1 MKQYTEKQLIS
12 AINDVNNGNP
22 IAKTSRK
29 WGIPRSTL
37 QSRLKGSQPYKK
49 AQSPFQRLST
59 EQEKHLADWVL
70 TQTALGLPPTHQE
83 LRFFAERIL
92 QAAGETKGLGKRW
105 ITRFLARYPILK
117 TQRPRRIDNA
127 RVNGATTEVIKSWW
141 LYITNPVINA
151 IKPENRWN
159 MDETGIMEGKGSNGL
174 VLGLNGIR
182 PLQRKEPGTRGWT
195 TIIECISATGV
206 ALPPLV
212 IFKGKNV
219 QQQWFPTDLSPFDNW
234 QFHATENGWTNNQT
248 AIEWLKKVFIPY
260 TQPLTP
266 EKRLLVLDGHGSH
279 ITDEFMLLCLQ
290 NNIQLLYLP
299 PHSSHVLQPLDLS
312 VFGPLK
318 EAYRRHLGFVNQFC
332 CSTVVG
338 KRNFLLCYRK
348 ARSKAF
354 IAKTIQSGWRT
365 TGLWPVN
372 LAKPLLNPFLLENS
386 NANVEKGKN
395 NGFQRDKTPESPT
408 QKINDQSLLIWKTP
422 KTTRDI
428 RLQLQEISRSEKS
441 NATSRLLFAKVQ
453 KSFET
458 KDILLAEAQQKI
470 SLLKAKLEAVRPVKR
485 KRVIPDPNELLVSK
499 KNVYEAQEN
508 NRDCLEALNDGEE
521 VSEPGEPDNDCIIVR

>member
-1 MKQYTEKQLIS
+1 MKQYTENQLLAAIS
-12 AINDVNNGNP
+12 DIRNGKSVH
-22 IAKTSRK
+22 KTSQK

-37 QSRLKGSQPYKK
+37 HDRLKG
-49 AQSPFQRLST
+49 AQSIQQAKRFCQRLSQ
-59 EQEKHLADWVL
+59 EQETYLADWVL
-70 TQTALGLPPTHQE
+70 AQAALGLPPTHQE
-83 LRFFAERIL
+83 LRYFAERIL
-92 QAAGETKGLGKRW
+92 QAAGERKSLGKHW
-105 ITRFLARYPILK
+105 VSRFIARYPILK
-117 TQRPRRIDNA
+117 TQRPRRIENA

-141 LYITNPVINA
+141 SYLKNPVVDT
-151 IKPENRWN
+151 IKPANRWN

-174 VLGLNGIR
+174 VLGRNKIR

-195 TIIECISATGV
+195 SIIECVSATGAV
-206 ALPPLV
+206 IPPLV

-219 QQQWFPTDLSPFDNW
+219 QQQWFPADLSPFDTW
-234 QFHATENGWTNNQT
+234 QFHATENGWTNNET
-248 AIEWLKKVFIPY
+248 GIEWLKKVFIPY

-395 NGFQRDKTPESPT
+395 NGFQRDKTPENPT
-408 QKINDQSLLIWKTP
+408 QQINDQSLLIWKTP

-470 SLLKAKLEAVRPVKR
+470 SLLNAKLEAVRPVKR

>member
-1 MKQYTEKQLIS
+1 
-12 AINDVNNGNP
+12 
-22 IAKTSRK
+22 
-29 WGIPRSTL
+29 
-37 QSRLKGSQPYKK
+37 
-49 AQSPFQRLST
+49 
-59 EQEKHLADWVL
+59 
-70 TQTALGLPPTHQE
+70 
-83 LRFFAERIL
+83 
-92 QAAGETKGLGKRW
+92 
-105 ITRFLARYPILK
+105 
-117 TQRPRRIDNA
+117 
-127 RVNGATTEVIKSWW
+127 
-141 LYITNPVINA
+141 
-151 IKPENRWN
+151 
-159 MDETGIMEGKGSNGL
+159 MEGKGSNGL
-174 VLGLNGIR
+174 VLGRNKIR

-195 TIIECISATGV
+195 SIIECVSATGAV
-206 ALPPLV
+206 IPPLV

-219 QQQWFPTDLSPFDNW
+219 QQQWYRMV
-234 QFHATENGWTNNQT
+234 
-248 AIEWLKKVFIPY
+248 KKRCLFRM

-386 NANVEKGKN
+386 NANVEK
-395 NGFQRDKTPESPT
+395 
-408 QKINDQSLLIWKTP
+408 
-422 KTTRDI
+422 
-428 RLQLQEISRSEKS
+428 
-441 NATSRLLFAKVQ
+441 VQ

-470 SLLKAKLEAVRPVKR
+470 SLLNAKLEAVRPVKR

-521 VSEPGEPDNDCIIVR
+521 VSEPGEPDNDCIIKPEKLRLPKPLLGYYLVLKTNHNNFKIYYNRFNYQIANHLVYLVLETDLP

>member
-1 MKQYTEKQLIS
+1 MVTHDTVPVEAGNDSLCCLHLSVNACGGYTENQLLAAIS
-12 AINDVNNGNP
+12 DIRNGKSVH
-22 IAKTSRK
+22 KTSQK

-37 QSRLKGSQPYKK
+37 HDRLKG
-49 AQSPFQRLST
+49 AQSIQQAKRFCQRLSQ
-59 EQEKHLADWVL
+59 EQETYLADWVL
-70 TQTALGLPPTHQE
+70 AQAALGLPPTHQE
-83 LRFFAERIL
+83 LRYFAERIL
-92 QAAGETKGLGKRW
+92 QAAGERKSLGKHW
-105 ITRFLARYPILK
+105 VSRFIARYPILK
-117 TQRPRRIDNA
+117 TQRPRRIENA
-127 RVNGATTEVIKSWW
+127 RVNGATTE
-141 LYITNPVINA
+141 
-151 IKPENRWN
+151 
-159 MDETGIMEGKGSNGL
+159 GIMEGKGSNGL
-174 VLGLNGIR
+174 VLGRNKIR

-195 TIIECISATGV
+195 SIIECVSATGAV
-206 ALPPLV
+206 IPPLV

-219 QQQWFPTDLSPFDNW
+219 QQQWFPADLSPFDTW
-234 QFHATENGWTNNQT
+234 QFHATENGWTNNET
-248 AIEWLKKVFIPY
+248 GIE
-260 TQPLTP
+260 
-266 EKRLLVLDGHGSH
+266 
-279 ITDEFMLLCLQ
+279 C
-290 NNIQLLYLP
+290 
-299 PHSSHVLQPLDLS
+299 
-312 VFGPLK
+312 
-318 EAYRRHLGFVNQFC
+318 
-332 CSTVVG
+332 
-338 KRNFLLCYRK
+338 
-348 ARSKAF
+348 
-354 IAKTIQSGWRT
+354 
-365 TGLWPVN
+365 
-372 LAKPLLNPFLLENS
+372 

-470 SLLKAKLEAVRPVKR
+470 SLLNAKLEAVRPVKR